1 MEYAITNP
9 NKKIYIRLG
18 GGGRP
23 ETCVKN
29 LRQTF
34 TQEKAKNILKSL
46 PKTMKKFHFKLE
58 PILDQNVDE
67 SISTEGDDKQ
77 EINYITKKYEITPEV
92 QNWLNRV
99 KECNGLAKDA
109 AGRKKELLQQLS
121 NVDRELSNCLHE
133 IELFKSMNACAGY
146 KEYKR
151 TKIILERRRKIKD
164 ELSVVNSIL
173 TCNLESIATDR
184 IQKVVD
190 KLGKRKFVIREV
202 ELNDIYI
209 EDDLV

>member
-18 GGGRP
+18 DEGKP

-34 TQEKAKNILKSL
+34 TQEKAKNILRSL

-58 PILDQNVDE
+58 PILDQHANEAENTEDSDGHE
-67 SISTEGDDKQ
+67 ISYIAKQ
-77 EINYITKKYEITPEV
+77 YEITPEV

-99 KECNGLAKDA
+99 RECNGLAKDA
-109 AGRKKELLQQLS
+109 ACRKKELLQQLS

-133 IELFKSMNACAGY
+133 IELFKNMNACEGY

-184 IQKVVD
+184 VQKVVNR
-190 KLGKRKFVIREV
+190 LGRRKFAIREV
-202 ELNDIYI
+202 ELDDIYI
-209 EDDLV
+209 EDD